1 MVLGSTWWF
10 WVVWG
15 GTGWYLV
22 VLGQYRVVMFVT
34 WWYWVSIGRNWMV
47 LGQFRTVAVCTI
59 GPICL
64 SKFYKNS
71 LIYDQV

>member
-10 WVVWG
+10 WVVGG

-34 WWYWVSIGRNWMV
+34 WWYWVSIGQNWMV
-47 LGQFRTVAVCTI
+47 LGQFRAVAVCTI

-64 SKFYKNS
+64 YIVKN
-71 LIYDQV
+71 